1 MENQENNTTKETIPD
16 NKELKFSFLRSFV
29 LLIKYLK
36 DVVNIRDG
44 IDVEGS
50 IDSIQKDID
59 FKGVN
64 IWILGASIAIASIG
78 LNVNSTA
85 VIIGAMLISP
95 LMGPIVG
102 V

>member
-64 IWILGASIAIASIG
+64 IWILGSSI
-78 LNVNSTA
+78 
-85 VIIGAMLISP
+85 
-95 LMGPIVG
+95 
-102 V
+102 